1 MLVGVLQPGL
11 LVEPMQRTGQGIR
24 QSQLGRS
31 IQMAVRRECGV
42 CRAWR
47 RSQMRQMRLSE
58 VVVEV
63 RAVPQELQQEAERKG
78 LRRKPH
84 VCLLALWMLL
94 VFFLTCLSQP
104 ALLRPL
110 HPERVTHGQEHLEPL
125 LQSREELHSMYQA

>member
-1 MLVGVLQPGL
+1 MCAPALYASAHNVDV
-11 LVEPMQRTGQGIR
+11 R
-24 QSQLGRS
+24 GRLTWS
-31 IQMAVRRECGV
+31 ERVP
-42 CRAWR
+42 
-47 RSQMRQMRLSE
+47 E

-63 RAVPQELQQEAERKG
+63 QAVPQEPQQEAERKG

-84 VCLLALWMLL
+84 VCLLALWTLL

-125 LQSREELHSMYQA
+125 LQSREELHSMHQAWG